1 MPDEE
6 IDALA
11 ALADPRRRAV
21 YEHVAAAGDAVS
33 RDQVAEALGIGRTL
47 AAHHLDKLAEAG
59 LLDVAFA
66 RLGGRSGP
74 GAGRPSKLYRRSA
87 AEHSVSLP
95 PRGYR
100 VLAEVFA
107 EAVSEAGVEP
117 ALYAAAERTGAR
129 LKGQDAEATLRG
141 LGYEPYAEGDVW
153 RLRNCPFD
161 AVARTHPGVVCGAN
175 LALLRGALGSGA
187 RIDPRPDGCCVV
199 VDRFGAGAGARDD
212 ERGDRLGAEAHGGQ
226 LGAGALNDAQA
237 QGGQLGAGARD
248 DVQGEQLR
256 AEARAVMQNEPSG
269 AGGVHDRHATGT
281 KNNESLS

>member
-1 MPDEE
+1 VPDEQ

-21 YEHVAAAGDAVS
+21 YEHVAAAGSALS

-47 AAHHLDKLAEAG
+47 AAHHLDRLAEAG
-59 LLDVAFA
+59 LLDATFA

-117 ALYAAAERTGAR
+117 ALYASARHTGERLRAEASASADAAAGAAETPAAGAAETPAA
-129 LKGQDAEATLRG
+129 GAAETPADGAAEAGADAAVDAGREALLRR
-141 LGYEPYAEGDVW
+141 LGYEPYADGGVW

-161 AVARTHPGVVCGAN
+161 SVARTHPGVVCGAN
-175 LALLRGALGSGA
+175 LALLQGALGGGV
-187 RIDPRPDGCCVV
+187 RIDPRPDGCCVAV
-199 VDRFGAGAGARDD
+199 
-212 ERGDRLGAEAHGGQ
+212 ERGTG
-226 LGAGALNDAQA
+226 
-237 QGGQLGAGARD
+237 
-248 DVQGEQLR
+248 
-256 AEARAVMQNEPSG
+256 
-269 AGGVHDRHATGT
+269 GT
-281 KNNESLS
+281 KNNEALS

>member
-21 YEHVAAAGDAVS
+21 YEHVAAAGDTVS

-129 LKGQDAEATLRG
+129 LKGQDPEATLRG

-199 VDRFGAGAGARDD
+199 VDRFVAGAGARDD
-212 ERGDRLGAEAHGGQ
+212 AQGDQ
-226 LGAGALNDAQA
+226 DSAGALNAPQA
-237 QGGQLGAGARD
+237 QGDQLGAGARD
-248 DVQGEQLR
+248 DAQGDRLR
-256 AEARAVMQNEPSG
+256 AEAQDGVQNEPSG
-269 AGGVHDRHATGT
+269 AGWVHDRHAAGT

>member
-1 MPDEE
+1 VPDEQM
-6 IDALA
+6 DALA

-21 YEHVAAAGDAVS
+21 YEHVAAAGAALS
-33 RDQVAEALGIGRTL
+33 RDQVAAALGIGRTL

-107 EAVSEAGVEP
+107 DAVEEAGAEP
-117 ALYAAAERTGAR
+117 ALYAAARRSGERLRAGSV
-129 LKGQDAEATLRG
+129 EETLRG
-141 LGYEPYAEGDVW
+141 LGYEPYADEGVW

-161 AVARTHPGVVCGAN
+161 SVARSHPGAVCGAN
-175 LALLRGALGSGA
+175 LALLQGALGGGV
-187 RIDPRPDGCCVV
+187 RIDPGPEGCCVV
-199 VDRFGAGAGARDD
+199 VDRDAGD
-212 ERGDRLGAEAHGGQ
+212 
-226 LGAGALNDAQA
+226 
-237 QGGQLGAGARD
+237 
-248 DVQGEQLR
+248 
-256 AEARAVMQNEPSG
+256 
-269 AGGVHDRHATGT
+269 T

>member
-6 IDALA
+6 LDALA
-11 ALADPRRRAV
+11 VLADPRRRAV
-21 YEHVAAAGDAVS
+21 YEHVAAAGAALS

-47 AAHHLDKLAEAG
+47 AAHHLDRLAEAG

-74 GAGRPSKLYRRSA
+74 GAGRPAKLYRRSA

-117 ALYAAAERTGAR
+117 ALYAAARRTGER
-129 LKGQDAEATLRG
+129 LAGAGAEETLRG
-141 LGYEPYAEGDVW
+141 LGYEPYADGDVW

-161 AVARTHPGVVCGAN
+161 SVARTHPGVVCGAN
-175 LALLRGALGSGA
+175 LALLAGALGGRV

-199 VDRFGAGAGARDD
+199 VDRGTG
-212 ERGDRLGAEAHGGQ
+212 
-226 LGAGALNDAQA
+226 
-237 QGGQLGAGARD
+237 
-248 DVQGEQLR
+248 
-256 AEARAVMQNEPSG
+256 
-269 AGGVHDRHATGT
+269 GT
-281 KNNESLS
+281 KNNEDLS